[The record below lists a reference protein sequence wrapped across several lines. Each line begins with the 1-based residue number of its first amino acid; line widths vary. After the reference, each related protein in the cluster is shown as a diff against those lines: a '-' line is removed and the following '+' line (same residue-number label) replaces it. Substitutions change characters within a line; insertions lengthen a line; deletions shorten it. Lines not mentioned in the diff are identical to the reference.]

1 MLQLKETPASRKTLQ
16 KFTNDKK
23 SKKNPQ
29 KTPRKKQVF
38 LGRQQRNETAA
49 DEVRHV

>member
-1 MLQLKETPASRKTLQ
+1 MTRKV
-16 KFTNDKK
+16 KK
-23 SKKNPQ
+23 KQKKN
-29 KTPRKKQVF
+29 PRKKQVF

>member
-1 MLQLKETPASRKTLQ
+1 MTRKV
-16 KFTNDKK
+16 KK
-23 SKKNPQ
+23 KTKN
-29 KTPRKKQVF
+29 PRKKQVF

>member
-23 SKKNPQ
+23 SKKKTKKKPQ
-29 KTPRKKQVF
+29 KKTSVF
-38 LGRQQRNETAA
+38 GATAT
-49 DEVRHV
+49 